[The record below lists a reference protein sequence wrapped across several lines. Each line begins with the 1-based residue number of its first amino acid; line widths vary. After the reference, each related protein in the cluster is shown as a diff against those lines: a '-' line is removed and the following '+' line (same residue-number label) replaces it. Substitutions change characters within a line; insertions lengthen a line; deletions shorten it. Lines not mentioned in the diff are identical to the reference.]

1 MNQIATHL
9 AAGREFLGRDYFGPV
24 YAQSEFHA
32 GYNLMVGAIIGGD
45 DPGQVLALVRVA
57 DVVRGAEPE
66 QSRGA
71 MAGLLDC
78 LDALQAGDKSLHLA
92 DPAAWPAPAVRAL
105 AATGEMRRAMLR
117 ATPHGD
123 YAATLGL
130 LIEAARAAGPYL
142 KRAEPAAPP
151 APPAPTPF
159 QVHVE
164 LALPPGPLPVAIVS
178 QPATRSVQ
186 TVERDA
192 NDEIVT
198 TVTETRPLPAAT

>member
-1 MNQIATHL
+1 MNQIATNL
-9 AAGREFLGRDYFGPV
+9 ATGREFLGRDYFGPV

-45 DPGQVLALVRVA
+45 DPGQVLGLVRVA
-57 DVVRGAEPE
+57 DLVRGAEPD

-78 LDALQAGDKSLHLA
+78 LDALQAGDKSLHLV
-92 DPAAWPAPAVRAL
+92 DPAAWPSTAVRAL
-105 AATGEMRRAMLR
+105 ATTGEMRRAMLR

-123 YAATLGL
+123 YAATLAL
-130 LIEAARAAGPYL
+130 LIAAARAAGPYL
-142 KRAEPAAPP
+142 KRAEQAAPP
-151 APPAPTPF
+151 APPSPTPV

-192 NDEIVT
+192 DQEIVQ
-198 TVTETRPLPAAT
+198 TVTTTAQLAAPA